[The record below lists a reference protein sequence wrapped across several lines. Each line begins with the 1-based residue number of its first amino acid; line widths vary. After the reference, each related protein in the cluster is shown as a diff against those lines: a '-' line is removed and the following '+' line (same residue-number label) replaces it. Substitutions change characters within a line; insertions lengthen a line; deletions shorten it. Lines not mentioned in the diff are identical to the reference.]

1 MKYTQTLVNRKQT
14 AFTLLELRV
23 MLSLWGGALKTDK
36 NGQKRTKTDIGAP
49 QNTAGFAQQQNTP
62 LFFESERGVGGKR
75 KPSFLV
81 KRKFSLSPNL
91 SPFTLIELLVVI
103 AIIAILAA
111 MLMPALQ
118 KARARARTITCVNN
132 IKQVGMDLRRYT
144 DDFNGWMLPSYY
156 TEQKQLW
163 YSLLKKGNYL
173 TETHISS
180 KTGEF
185 SKTSWYRCPEVPT
198 DAKNASGTQIKGL
211 GYGMNAMSFYGVPR
225 KASNLKQPSR
235 RCYLADNTEWDGSS
249 YQISCDSSK
258 TYRIR
263 PRHNGGFYN
272 TLFVDGHV
280 ATKSQLYTAT
290 DKAVVD
296 SDGYYFWGNKNW

>member
-1 MKYTQTLVNRKQT
+1 
-14 AFTLLELRV
+14 
-23 MLSLWGGALKTDK
+23 
-36 NGQKRTKTDIGAP
+36 
-49 QNTAGFAQQQNTP
+49 
-62 LFFESERGVGGKR
+62 
-75 KPSFLV
+75 
-81 KRKFSLSPNL
+81 
-91 SPFTLIELLVVI
+91 
-103 AIIAILAA
+103 

-156 TEQKQLW
+156 TEQKQIW

-198 DAKNASGTQIKGL
+198 DAKNEAGALIKGL

-235 RCYLADNTEWDGSS
+235 RCYLADNTEWNGSS

>member
-1 MKYTQTLVNRKQT
+1 MKKSDEMKTADGRMEQREGMEPSYFLKQEKY
-14 AFTLLELRV
+14 FTLIELFVIAAQHCRDF
-23 MLSLWGGALKTDK
+23 LSKVCTVSS
-36 NGQKRTKTDIGAP
+36 
-49 QNTAGFAQQQNTP
+49 QNTP
-62 LFFESERGVGGKR
+62 LFLKEKGSARGKENFFSR
-75 KPSFLV
+75 EKKLSFPLA
-81 KRKFSLSPNL
+81 S

-156 TEQKQLW
+156 TDQKQLW

-185 SKTSWYRCPEVPT
+185 SKTSWYRCPEVPH
-198 DAKNASGTQIKGL
+198 DAKNAAGTQIKGL

-225 KASNLKQPSR
+225 KGSNLKQPSR

-263 PRHNGGFYN
+263 PRHNGSFYN

-296 SDGYYFWGNKNW
+296 SEGYYFWGNKNW

>member
-1 MKYTQTLVNRKQT
+1 MYFFRETTKKGIFFMNALNNVNSCRNGRKS
-14 AFTLLELRV
+14 
-23 MLSLWGGALKTDK
+23 MD
-36 NGQKRTKTDIGAP
+36 
-49 QNTAGFAQQQNTP
+49 
-62 LFFESERGVGGKR
+62 
-75 KPSFLV
+75 
-81 KRKFSLSPNL
+81 
-91 SPFTLIELLVVI
+91 FTLIELLVVI

-118 KARARARTITCVNN
+118 QARARARTITCVNN
-132 IKQVGMDLRRYT
+132 IKQVGMDLRRYI
-144 DDFNGWMLPSYY
+144 DDFNGWMPPSYY
-156 TEQKQLW
+156 TDQKQLW
-163 YSLLKKGNYL
+163 YGLLKKGNYL
-173 TETHISS
+173 TENHLSP

-185 SKTSWYRCPEVPT
+185 VKTSWYRCPEVPT
-198 DAKNASGTQIKGL
+198 DAKNSKGEVLKGL

-225 KASNLKQPSR
+225 KGSNLKQPSR

-280 ATKSQLYTAT
+280 ATKGQLFTAT

-296 SDGYYFWGNKNW
+296 SEAYYFWGKTTW

>member
-1 MKYTQTLVNRKQT
+1 MRQLQTYFSRKQS
-14 AFTLLELRV
+14 A
-23 MLSLWGGALKTDK
+23 
-36 NGQKRTKTDIGAP
+36 
-49 QNTAGFAQQQNTP
+49 
-62 LFFESERGVGGKR
+62 
-75 KPSFLV
+75 
-81 KRKFSLSPNL
+81 
-91 SPFTLIELLVVI
+91 FTLIELLVVI

-156 TEQKQLW
+156 TETKQVW
-163 YSLLKKGNYL
+163 YAVLKKGNYL
-173 TETHISS
+173 TETHLSS

-185 SKTSWYRCPEVPT
+185 SKTSWYRCPEVPH
-198 DAKNASGTQIKGL
+198 DAKNAAGTQLKGL

-225 KASNLKQPSR
+225 KGSNLEQPSR
-235 RCYLADNTEWDGSS
+235 RCYLADKTEWDGSS

-263 PRHNGGFYN
+263 PRHNGSFYN

-296 SDGYYFWGNKNW
+296 SEGYYFWGNKNW

>member
-1 MKYTQTLVNRKQT
+1 MKKNNMMPVNARR
-14 AFTLLELRV
+14 FTLIELLV
-23 MLSLWGGALKTDK
+23 LTAQYCCHFISNACIVLL
-36 NGQKRTKTDIGAP
+36 
-49 QNTAGFAQQQNTP
+49 QNIP

-144 DDFNGWMLPSYY
+144 DDFKGWMPPSYY

-163 YSLLKKGNYL
+163 YGLLKKGNYL
-173 TETHISS
+173 TENHLSS

-185 SKTSWYRCPEVPT
+185 VKTSWYRCPEVPT